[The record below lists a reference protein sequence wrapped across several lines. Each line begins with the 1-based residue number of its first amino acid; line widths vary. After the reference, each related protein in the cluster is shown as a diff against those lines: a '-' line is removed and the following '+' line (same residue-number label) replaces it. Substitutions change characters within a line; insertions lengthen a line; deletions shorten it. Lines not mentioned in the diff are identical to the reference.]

1 MFCFALQGSLTDN
14 ASMHERSFF
23 PSTAWISMLLRIV
36 DAHEA
41 GNEPLKSNI
50 PFVEG
55 LYSLRQ
61 VGSVPAGDNSWNN

>member
-1 MFCFALQGSLTDN
+1 MQACMKDVFS
-14 ASMHERSFF
+14 F

-41 GNEPLKSNI
+41 GNEPLKSNL